1 MFVELNGKLSH
12 LVRQNKYKR
21 APRNV
26 ESLRLSPERLLE
38 MQNRSVYP
46 QNDSPND
53 SQNDSTY
60 FTDYTGI
67 YVQQQHAYNKQVW
80 IIINL
85 L

>member
-1 MFVELNGKLSH
+1 MVFVKLNGKLFH
-12 LVRQNKYKR
+12 LVRQNKYQR

-46 QNDSPND
+46 QNDS
-53 SQNDSTY
+53 QNDSTY
-60 FTDYTGI
+60 TTDYTAI

-85 L
+85 F

>member
-1 MFVELNGKLSH
+1 
-12 LVRQNKYKR
+12 
-21 APRNV
+21 
-26 ESLRLSPERLLE
+26 

-46 QNDSPND
+46 QNDSP
-53 SQNDSTY
+53 NDSTY

-85 L
+85 LSMKIVIDCLHYHVFKWLLKLHKAFLSG